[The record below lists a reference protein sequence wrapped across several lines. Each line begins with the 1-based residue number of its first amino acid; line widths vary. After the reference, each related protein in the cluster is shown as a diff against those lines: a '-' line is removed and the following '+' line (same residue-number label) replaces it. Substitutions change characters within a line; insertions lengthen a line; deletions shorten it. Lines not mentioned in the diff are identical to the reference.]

1 MCCIFLLIW
10 YFRALGFDDFAGVWE
25 NGGFEIYDFVL
36 S

>member
-25 NGGFEIYDFVL
+25 KGGFEIYDFVL